1 MSYFMENSKDN
12 NYTLFVRK
20 NDSVPVLVHFIGY
33 DRLFGSH
40 YDEYVIIYS
49 DFDNSVPDPKVF
61 DYEKRK
67 FTLHVY
73 TVIASLQL
81 YKV

>member
-1 MSYFMENSKDN
+1 MENSKDN

-49 DFDNSVPDPKVF
+49 QFDSGVPDPKVF
-61 DYEKRK
+61 DYEKRE
-67 FTLHVY
+67 FVVY
-73 TVIASLQL
+73 KYIKYV
-81 YKV
+81 